1 MDEGNELGGYR
12 LIRRLGTGGAGT
24 VWLAEDGGGTRV
36 ALKVMHPALA
46 TSEESRARLER
57 EVRTVNSVRSPFV
70 AHIIDAEIDASQ
82 PFVVSEYVEGPT
94 LAEILSSGPIPLRG
108 VAALSYH
115 LASTIAAVH
124 HANIIHRDIKPS
136 NIICSSRGPVL
147 LDFGIAMA
155 VDDQHL
161 TRTGLVSGSA
171 GYTAPELLRGKPAT
185 KESDWWA
192 WCATLLSCATGRAP
206 FGKGDVMATMMR
218 VIEGEPDLAG
228 LHPMVSDAL
237 GGGLSPN
244 PDVRPSPSLIVA
256 HLMSAVGWAP
266 GELDYVT
273 VNWAQLLDTGERTQ
287 MVNSDPQEIAAP
299 PEWDEITSRPDAAGA
314 RPVTYPVHP
323 RRDPSEFTAAND
335 HTEQVDTE
343 SVSWG
348 DDEWDEDAEEE
359 TWDDEASEGSDEDW
373 DESGD
378 ESWEESDEGDQE
390 WEESGEG
397 DQEWEESGEG
407 DQEWEGSDEGDQGDE
422 EWDEADDED
431 QSWTGAEPADSTG
444 SVQPY
449 GQGGY
454 PGQQG
459 GYSASQAPFAG
470 AQNAYGY
477 PRGAYGSAETA
488 PSGRPVP
495 MGAPQPGLAA
505 PTGDPRAGVRVR
517 ASNAGQPP
525 AWQARGQQYPNRTD
539 ASSASGSAWVSGGVL
554 LLTLAALP
562 LIFGLSGTLIVGVA
576 LTAWGLVGA
585 MDRWLE
591 RRREQYGPRASDD
604 AAAIAMA
611 PILLARSLGTTL
623 LALAVGAVL
632 PYLVWIVLSFA
643 HDGSVQWGW
652 PTEIATSL
660 RLSRSNFWLS
670 DPAGVIIVW
679 ALGASML
686 VTAWLVPFAADLR
699 VGLAKTVRSSIRPI
713 WGRALLS
720 IGCVGFLLISWLIGT
735 GGASN

>member
-299 PEWDEITSRPDAAGA
+299 PEWDEITSRPDTAGA

-348 DDEWDEDAEEE
+348 DDEWDEDTEEE
-359 TWDDEASEGSDEDW
+359 TWDDEASEGSDENW
-373 DESGD
+373 DESD
-378 ESWEESDEGDQE
+378 EDDQE
-390 WEESGEG
+390 WEES
-397 DQEWEESGEG
+397 
-407 DQEWEGSDEGDQGDE
+407 DEDDQGDE
-422 EWDEADDED
+422 GWDGADDED

-477 PRGAYGSAETA
+477 PRGAYGSEGTA

-505 PTGDPRAGVRVR
+505 PTGDPRAGMRVR

-576 LTAWGLVGA
+576 LTACGLVGA

-611 PILLARSLGTTL
+611 PILLARSLGTTV
-623 LALAVGAVL
+623 LALAVGSIL

-652 PTEIATSL
+652 PTEVATSL
-660 RLSRSNFWLS
+660 RLSRRNFWLS

>member
-244 PDVRPSPSLIVA
+244 PNVRPSPSLIVA

-299 PEWDEITSRPDAAGA
+299 PEWDEITSRPDVAGA

-348 DDEWDEDAEEE
+348 DDEWDEDTEEE
-359 TWDDEASEGSDEDW
+359 TWDDEASEGSDENW
-373 DESGD
+373 DESD
-378 ESWEESDEGDQE
+378 EDDQE
-390 WEESGEG
+390 WEES
-397 DQEWEESGEG
+397 
-407 DQEWEGSDEGDQGDE
+407 DEDDQGDE
-422 EWDEADDED
+422 GWDEADDED

-477 PRGAYGSAETA
+477 PRGAYGSEGTA
-488 PSGRPVP
+488 PSGRPIP

-505 PTGDPRAGVRVR
+505 PTSDPRAGVRVR

-539 ASSASGSAWVSGGVL
+539 ASSASGSAWVSGGIL

-576 LTAWGLVGA
+576 LTACGLVGA

-611 PILLARSLGTTL
+611 PILLARSLGTTV
-623 LALAVGAVL
+623 LALAVGSVL

-652 PTEIATSL
+652 PTEVATSL
-660 RLSRSNFWLS
+660 RLSRRNFWLS

>member
-244 PDVRPSPSLIVA
+244 PNVRPSPSLIVA

-314 RPVTYPVHP
+314 RPVTYSVHP

-359 TWDDEASEGSDEDW
+359 TWDDESSEGSDENW

-378 ESWEESDEGDQE
+378 ESWEESDEDDQE
-390 WEESGEG
+390 WEES
-397 DQEWEESGEG
+397 
-407 DQEWEGSDEGDQGDE
+407 DEDDQGDE
-422 EWDEADDED
+422 GWDGADDED

-477 PRGAYGSAETA
+477 PRGAYGSAGMA
-488 PSGRPVP
+488 SSGRPVP

-505 PTGDPRAGVRVR
+505 PTGDPRAGVQVR

-576 LTAWGLVGA
+576 LTACGLVGA

-652 PTEIATSL
+652 PTEVATSL
-660 RLSRSNFWLS
+660 RLSRRNFWLS

>member
-244 PDVRPSPSLIVA
+244 PNVRPSPSLIVA

-348 DDEWDEDAEEE
+348 DDEWDEDTEEE
-359 TWDDEASEGSDEDW
+359 TWDDEASEGSDENW
-373 DESGD
+373 DESD
-378 ESWEESDEGDQE
+378 EDDQE
-390 WEESGEG
+390 WEES
-397 DQEWEESGEG
+397 
-407 DQEWEGSDEGDQGDE
+407 DEDDQGDE
-422 EWDEADDED
+422 GWDEADDED

-477 PRGAYGSAETA
+477 PRGAYGSEGTA

-505 PTGDPRAGVRVR
+505 PTGDPRAGMRVR

-539 ASSASGSAWVSGGVL
+539 ASSASGSACVSGGVL

-576 LTAWGLVGA
+576 LTACGLVGA

-611 PILLARSLGTTL
+611 PILLARSLGTTV
-623 LALAVGAVL
+623 LALAVGSIL

-652 PTEIATSL
+652 PTEVATSL
-660 RLSRSNFWLS
+660 RLSRRNFWLS

>member
-244 PDVRPSPSLIVA
+244 PNVRPSPSLIVA

-348 DDEWDEDAEEE
+348 DDEWDEDTEEE
-359 TWDDEASEGSDEDW
+359 TWDEEASEGSDENW
-373 DESGD
+373 DESD
-378 ESWEESDEGDQE
+378 EDDQE
-390 WEESGEG
+390 WEES
-397 DQEWEESGEG
+397 
-407 DQEWEGSDEGDQGDE
+407 DEDDQGDE
-422 EWDEADDED
+422 DWDEADDED
-431 QSWTGAEPADSTG
+431 QSWTGAEPADLTG

-477 PRGAYGSAETA
+477 PRGAYGSEGTA

-505 PTGDPRAGVRVR
+505 PTGDPRAGMRVR

-576 LTAWGLVGA
+576 LTACGLVGA

-611 PILLARSLGTTL
+611 PILLARSLGTTV
-623 LALAVGAVL
+623 LALAVGSIL

-652 PTEIATSL
+652 PTEVATSL
-660 RLSRSNFWLS
+660 RLSRRNFWLS

-735 GGASN
+735 GSASN

>member
-1 MDEGNELGGYR
+1 
-12 LIRRLGTGGAGT
+12 
-24 VWLAEDGGGTRV
+24 
-36 ALKVMHPALA
+36 MHPALA

-244 PDVRPSPSLIVA
+244 PSVRPSPSLIVA

-359 TWDDEASEGSDEDW
+359 TWDDEASEGSDEN
-373 DESGD
+373 
-378 ESWEESDEGDQE
+378 WEESDEDDQE
-390 WEESGEG
+390 WEES
-397 DQEWEESGEG
+397 
-407 DQEWEGSDEGDQGDE
+407 DEDDQGDE
-422 EWDEADDED
+422 GWDEADDED

-477 PRGAYGSAETA
+477 PRGAYGSEGTA
-488 PSGRPVP
+488 PSGRPIP

-505 PTGDPRAGVRVR
+505 PTSDPRAGVRVR

-576 LTAWGLVGA
+576 LTACGLVGA

-652 PTEIATSL
+652 PTEVATSL
-660 RLSRSNFWLS
+660 RLSRRNFWLS

>member
-244 PDVRPSPSLIVA
+244 PNVRPSPSLIVA

-299 PEWDEITSRPDAAGA
+299 PEWDEITSRPDVAGA

-348 DDEWDEDAEEE
+348 DDEWDEDTEEE
-359 TWDDEASEGSDEDW
+359 TWDEEASEGSDENW
-373 DESGD
+373 DESD
-378 ESWEESDEGDQE
+378 EDDQE
-390 WEESGEG
+390 WEES
-397 DQEWEESGEG
+397 
-407 DQEWEGSDEGDQGDE
+407 DEDDQGDE
-422 EWDEADDED
+422 DWDGADDED

-477 PRGAYGSAETA
+477 PRGAYGSEGTA

-505 PTGDPRAGVRVR
+505 PTGDPRAGMRVR

-576 LTAWGLVGA
+576 LTACGLVGA

-611 PILLARSLGTTL
+611 PILLARSLGTTV
-623 LALAVGAVL
+623 LALAVGSVL

-652 PTEIATSL
+652 PTEVATSL
-660 RLSRSNFWLS
+660 RLSRRNFWLS

>member
-244 PDVRPSPSLIVA
+244 PNVRPSPSLIVA

-348 DDEWDEDAEEE
+348 DDEWDEETEEE
-359 TWDDEASEGSDEDW
+359 TWDDEASEGSDENW
-373 DESGD
+373 DESD
-378 ESWEESDEGDQE
+378 EDDQE
-390 WEESGEG
+390 WEES
-397 DQEWEESGEG
+397 
-407 DQEWEGSDEGDQGDE
+407 DEDDQGDE
-422 EWDEADDED
+422 GWDEADDED

-477 PRGAYGSAETA
+477 PRGAYGSEGTA

-505 PTGDPRAGVRVR
+505 PTGDPRAGMRVR

-576 LTAWGLVGA
+576 LTACGLVGA

-611 PILLARSLGTTL
+611 PILLARSLGTTV
-623 LALAVGAVL
+623 LALAVGSVL

-652 PTEIATSL
+652 PTEVATSL
-660 RLSRSNFWLS
+660 RLSRRNFWLS

>member
-244 PDVRPSPSLIVA
+244 PNVRPSPSLIVA

-335 HTEQVDTE
+335 HTEQVATE

-348 DDEWDEDAEEE
+348 DDEWDEDTEEE
-359 TWDDEASEGSDEDW
+359 TWDDEASEGSDENW
-373 DESGD
+373 DESD
-378 ESWEESDEGDQE
+378 EDDQE
-390 WEESGEG
+390 WEES
-397 DQEWEESGEG
+397 
-407 DQEWEGSDEGDQGDE
+407 DEDDQGDE
-422 EWDEADDED
+422 GWDEADDED

-477 PRGAYGSAETA
+477 PRGAYGSEGTA

-505 PTGDPRAGVRVR
+505 PTGDPRAGMRVR

-576 LTAWGLVGA
+576 LTACGLVGA

-611 PILLARSLGTTL
+611 PILLARSLGTTV
-623 LALAVGAVL
+623 LALAVGSIL

-652 PTEIATSL
+652 PTEVATSL
-660 RLSRSNFWLS
+660 RLSRRNFWLS

>member
-244 PDVRPSPSLIVA
+244 PNVRPSPSLIVA

-348 DDEWDEDAEEE
+348 DDEWDEDTEEE
-359 TWDDEASEGSDEDW
+359 TWDDEASEGSDENW
-373 DESGD
+373 DESD
-378 ESWEESDEGDQE
+378 EDDQE
-390 WEESGEG
+390 WEES
-397 DQEWEESGEG
+397 
-407 DQEWEGSDEGDQGDE
+407 DEDDQGDE
-422 EWDEADDED
+422 GWDEADDED

-477 PRGAYGSAETA
+477 PRGAYGSEGTA

-505 PTGDPRAGVRVR
+505 PTGDPRAGMRVR

-525 AWQARGQQYPNRTD
+525 AWQARGQQYPNQTD

-576 LTAWGLVGA
+576 LTACGLVGA

-611 PILLARSLGTTL
+611 PILLARSLGTTV
-623 LALAVGAVL
+623 LALAVGSVL

-652 PTEIATSL
+652 PTEVATSL
-660 RLSRSNFWLS
+660 RLSRRNFWLS

-720 IGCVGFLLISWLIGT
+720 IGCGGFLLISWLIGT

>member
-244 PDVRPSPSLIVA
+244 PNVRPSPSLIVA

-299 PEWDEITSRPDAAGA
+299 PEWDEITSRPDVAGA

-348 DDEWDEDAEEE
+348 DDEWDEDTEEE
-359 TWDDEASEGSDEDW
+359 TWDDEASEGSDENW

-378 ESWEESDEGDQE
+378 ESWEESDEDDQE
-390 WEESGEG
+390 WEES
-397 DQEWEESGEG
+397 
-407 DQEWEGSDEGDQGDE
+407 DEDDQGDE
-422 EWDEADDED
+422 GWDEADDED

-477 PRGAYGSAETA
+477 PRGAYGSEGTA
-488 PSGRPVP
+488 PSGRPIP

-505 PTGDPRAGVRVR
+505 PTSDPRAGVRVR

-576 LTAWGLVGA
+576 LTACGLVGA

-611 PILLARSLGTTL
+611 PILLARSLGTTV
-623 LALAVGAVL
+623 LALAVGSVL

-652 PTEIATSL
+652 PTEVATSL
-660 RLSRSNFWLS
+660 RLSRRNFWLS

>member
-244 PDVRPSPSLIVA
+244 PNVRPSPSLIVA

-348 DDEWDEDAEEE
+348 DDEWDEDTEEE
-359 TWDDEASEGSDEDW
+359 TWDDEASEGSDENW
-373 DESGD
+373 DESD
-378 ESWEESDEGDQE
+378 EDDQE
-390 WEESGEG
+390 WEES
-397 DQEWEESGEG
+397 
-407 DQEWEGSDEGDQGDE
+407 DEDDQGDE
-422 EWDEADDED
+422 GWDEADDED

-477 PRGAYGSAETA
+477 PRGAYGSEGTA

-505 PTGDPRAGVRVR
+505 PTGDPRAGMRVR

-576 LTAWGLVGA
+576 LTACGLVGA

-611 PILLARSLGTTL
+611 PILLARSLGTTV
-623 LALAVGAVL
+623 LALAVGSIL

>member
-1 MDEGNELGGYR
+1 MEEGNELGGYR

-244 PDVRPSPSLIVA
+244 PNVRPSPSLIVA

-335 HTEQVDTE
+335 HTEQVDTQ

-348 DDEWDEDAEEE
+348 DDEWDEDTEEE
-359 TWDDEASEGSDEDW
+359 TWDDEASEGSDENW

-378 ESWEESDEGDQE
+378 ESWEESDEDDQE
-390 WEESGEG
+390 WEES
-397 DQEWEESGEG
+397 
-407 DQEWEGSDEGDQGDE
+407 DEDDQGDE
-422 EWDEADDED
+422 GWDEAHDED

-477 PRGAYGSAETA
+477 PRGAYGSEGTA
-488 PSGRPVP
+488 PSSRPVP

-525 AWQARGQQYPNRTD
+525 AWQARGQQYPNQTD

-576 LTAWGLVGA
+576 LTACGLVGA

-611 PILLARSLGTTL
+611 PILLARSLGTTV
-623 LALAVGAVL
+623 LALAVGSVL

-652 PTEIATSL
+652 PTEVATSL
-660 RLSRSNFWLS
+660 RLSRRNFWLS

>member
-1 MDEGNELGGYR
+1 VDEGNELGGYR

-244 PDVRPSPSLIVA
+244 PNVRPSPSLIVA

-348 DDEWDEDAEEE
+348 DDEWDEDTEEE
-359 TWDDEASEGSDEDW
+359 TWDDEASEGSDENW
-373 DESGD
+373 DESD
-378 ESWEESDEGDQE
+378 EDDQE
-390 WEESGEG
+390 WEES
-397 DQEWEESGEG
+397 
-407 DQEWEGSDEGDQGDE
+407 DEDDQGDE
-422 EWDEADDED
+422 GWDEADDED

-477 PRGAYGSAETA
+477 PRGAYGSEGTA

-505 PTGDPRAGVRVR
+505 PTGDPRAGMRVR

-576 LTAWGLVGA
+576 LTACGLVGA

-611 PILLARSLGTTL
+611 PILLARSLGTTV

-652 PTEIATSL
+652 PTEVATSL
-660 RLSRSNFWLS
+660 RLSRRNFWLS

>member
-244 PDVRPSPSLIVA
+244 PNVRPSPSLIVA

-299 PEWDEITSRPDAAGA
+299 PEWDEITSRPDVAGA

-348 DDEWDEDAEEE
+348 DDEWDEDTEEE
-359 TWDDEASEGSDEDW
+359 TWDEEASEGSDENW
-373 DESGD
+373 DESD
-378 ESWEESDEGDQE
+378 EDDQE
-390 WEESGEG
+390 WEES
-397 DQEWEESGEG
+397 
-407 DQEWEGSDEGDQGDE
+407 DEDDQGDE
-422 EWDEADDED
+422 DWDGADDED

-459 GYSASQAPFAG
+459 GYTASQAPFAG

-477 PRGAYGSAETA
+477 PRGAYGSEGTA

-505 PTGDPRAGVRVR
+505 PTGDPRAGMRVR

-576 LTAWGLVGA
+576 LTACGLVGA

-652 PTEIATSL
+652 PTEVATSL
-660 RLSRSNFWLS
+660 RLSRRNFWLS

>member
-147 LDFGIAMA
+147 IDFGIAMA

-244 PDVRPSPSLIVA
+244 PNVRPSPSLIVA

-323 RRDPSEFTAAND
+323 RRGPSEFTAAND

-359 TWDDEASEGSDEDW
+359 TWDDEASEGSDENW

-378 ESWEESDEGDQE
+378 ESWEESDEDDQE
-390 WEESGEG
+390 WEES
-397 DQEWEESGEG
+397 
-407 DQEWEGSDEGDQGDE
+407 DEDDQGDE
-422 EWDEADDED
+422 GWDEAHDED

-477 PRGAYGSAETA
+477 PRGAYGSEGTA
-488 PSGRPVP
+488 PSSRPVP

-525 AWQARGQQYPNRTD
+525 AWQARGQQYPNQTD

-576 LTAWGLVGA
+576 LTACGLVGA

-611 PILLARSLGTTL
+611 PILLARSLGTTV
-623 LALAVGAVL
+623 LALAVGSVL

-652 PTEIATSL
+652 PTEVATSL
-660 RLSRSNFWLS
+660 RLSRRNFWLS

>member
-244 PDVRPSPSLIVA
+244 PSVRPSPSLIVA

-299 PEWDEITSRPDAAGA
+299 PEWDEITSRPDVAGA

-348 DDEWDEDAEEE
+348 DDEWDEDTEEE
-359 TWDDEASEGSDEDW
+359 TWDDEASEGSDENW

-378 ESWEESDEGDQE
+378 ESWEESDEDDQE
-390 WEESGEG
+390 WEES
-397 DQEWEESGEG
+397 
-407 DQEWEGSDEGDQGDE
+407 DEDDQGDE
-422 EWDEADDED
+422 GWDEADDED

-444 SVQPY
+444 SVRPY

-477 PRGAYGSAETA
+477 PRGAYGSEGTA
-488 PSGRPVP
+488 PSGRPIP

-505 PTGDPRAGVRVR
+505 PTSDPRAGVRVR

-539 ASSASGSAWVSGGVL
+539 ASSASGSAWVSGGIL

-576 LTAWGLVGA
+576 LTACGLVGA

-611 PILLARSLGTTL
+611 PILLARSLGTTV
-623 LALAVGAVL
+623 LALAVGSVL

-652 PTEIATSL
+652 PTEVATSL
-660 RLSRSNFWLS
+660 RLSRRNFWLS

>member
-244 PDVRPSPSLIVA
+244 PNVRPSPSLIVA

-348 DDEWDEDAEEE
+348 DDEWDEDTEEE
-359 TWDDEASEGSDEDW
+359 TWDEEASEGSDENW
-373 DESGD
+373 DESD
-378 ESWEESDEGDQE
+378 EDDQE
-390 WEESGEG
+390 WEES
-397 DQEWEESGEG
+397 
-407 DQEWEGSDEGDQGDE
+407 DEDDQGDE
-422 EWDEADDED
+422 DWDGADDED

-477 PRGAYGSAETA
+477 PRGAYGSEGTA

-505 PTGDPRAGVRVR
+505 PTGDPRAGMRVR

-576 LTAWGLVGA
+576 LTACGLVGA

-611 PILLARSLGTTL
+611 PILLARSLGTTV
-623 LALAVGAVL
+623 LALAVGSIL

-652 PTEIATSL
+652 PTEVATSL
-660 RLSRSNFWLS
+660 RLSRRNFWLS

>member
-244 PDVRPSPSLIVA
+244 PNVRPSPSLIVA

-266 GELDYVT
+266 GDLDYVT

-348 DDEWDEDAEEE
+348 DDEWDEDTEEE
-359 TWDDEASEGSDEDW
+359 TWDDEASEGSDENW
-373 DESGD
+373 DESD
-378 ESWEESDEGDQE
+378 EDDQE
-390 WEESGEG
+390 WEES
-397 DQEWEESGEG
+397 
-407 DQEWEGSDEGDQGDE
+407 DEDDQGDE
-422 EWDEADDED
+422 GWDEADDED

-477 PRGAYGSAETA
+477 PRGAYGSEGTA

-505 PTGDPRAGVRVR
+505 PTGDPRAGMRVR

-576 LTAWGLVGA
+576 LTACGLVGA

-611 PILLARSLGTTL
+611 PILLARSLGTTV
-623 LALAVGAVL
+623 LALAVGSIL

-652 PTEIATSL
+652 PTEVATSL
-660 RLSRSNFWLS
+660 RLSRRNFWLS

>member
-244 PDVRPSPSLIVA
+244 PNVRPSPSLIVA

-348 DDEWDEDAEEE
+348 DDEWDEDTEEE
-359 TWDDEASEGSDEDW
+359 TWDDEASEGSDENW
-373 DESGD
+373 DESD
-378 ESWEESDEGDQE
+378 EDDQE
-390 WEESGEG
+390 WEES
-397 DQEWEESGEG
+397 
-407 DQEWEGSDEGDQGDE
+407 DEDDQGDE
-422 EWDEADDED
+422 GWDEADDED

-477 PRGAYGSAETA
+477 PRGAYGSEGTA

-505 PTGDPRAGVRVR
+505 PTGDPRAGMRVR

-652 PTEIATSL
+652 PTEVATSL
-660 RLSRSNFWLS
+660 RLSRRNFWLS

>member
-244 PDVRPSPSLIVA
+244 PNVRPSPSLIVA

-299 PEWDEITSRPDAAGA
+299 PEWDEITSRPDVAGA

-348 DDEWDEDAEEE
+348 DDEWDEDTEEE
-359 TWDDEASEGSDEDW
+359 TWDDEASEGSDENW
-373 DESGD
+373 DESD
-378 ESWEESDEGDQE
+378 EDDQE
-390 WEESGEG
+390 WEES
-397 DQEWEESGEG
+397 
-407 DQEWEGSDEGDQGDE
+407 DEDDQGDE
-422 EWDEADDED
+422 DWDGADDED

-477 PRGAYGSAETA
+477 PRGAYGSEGTA

-505 PTGDPRAGVRVR
+505 PTGDPRAGMRVR

-576 LTAWGLVGA
+576 LTACGLVGA

-652 PTEIATSL
+652 PTEVATSL
-660 RLSRSNFWLS
+660 RLSRRNFWLS

>member
-244 PDVRPSPSLIVA
+244 PNVRPSPSLIVA

-348 DDEWDEDAEEE
+348 DDEWDEDTEEE
-359 TWDDEASEGSDEDW
+359 TWDEEASEGSDENW
-373 DESGD
+373 DESD
-378 ESWEESDEGDQE
+378 ED
-390 WEESGEG
+390 
-397 DQEWEESGEG
+397 
-407 DQEWEGSDEGDQGDE
+407 DQGDE
-422 EWDEADDED
+422 DWDGADDED

-477 PRGAYGSAETA
+477 PRGAYGSEGTA

-505 PTGDPRAGVRVR
+505 PTGDPRAGMRVR

-576 LTAWGLVGA
+576 LTACGLVGA

-652 PTEIATSL
+652 PTEVATSL
-660 RLSRSNFWLS
+660 RLSRRNFWLS

>member
-348 DDEWDEDAEEE
+348 DAEWDEDTEEE
-359 TWDDEASEGSDEDW
+359 TWDDEASEGSDENW
-373 DESGD
+373 DESD
-378 ESWEESDEGDQE
+378 EDDQE
-390 WEESGEG
+390 WEES
-397 DQEWEESGEG
+397 
-407 DQEWEGSDEGDQGDE
+407 DEDDQGDE
-422 EWDEADDED
+422 GWDEADDED

>member
-244 PDVRPSPSLIVA
+244 PNVRPSPSLIVA

-378 ESWEESDEGDQE
+378 EPWEESDEGEQE
-390 WEESGEG
+390 WEESGE
-397 DQEWEESGEG
+397 D
-407 DQEWEGSDEGDQGDE
+407 DQGDE

-431 QSWTGAEPADSTG
+431 QSWTGAESADSTG

-477 PRGAYGSAETA
+477 LRGAYGSAGMA

-505 PTGDPRAGVRVR
+505 PTGDPRAGVQVR

-576 LTAWGLVGA
+576 LTACGLVGA

-652 PTEIATSL
+652 PTEVATSL
-660 RLSRSNFWLS
+660 RLSRRNFWLS

>member
-82 PFVVSEYVEGPT
+82 PFVFYEYVEGPT

-244 PDVRPSPSLIVA
+244 PNVRPSPSLIVA

-359 TWDDEASEGSDEDW
+359 TWDDESSEGSDED
-373 DESGD
+373 
-378 ESWEESDEGDQE
+378 DQE
-390 WEESGEG
+390 WEES
-397 DQEWEESGEG
+397 
-407 DQEWEGSDEGDQGDE
+407 DEDDQGDE
-422 EWDEADDED
+422 GDEGWDEADDED
-431 QSWTGAEPADSTG
+431 QSWTDAEPADSTG

-477 PRGAYGSAETA
+477 PRGAYGSEGTA
-488 PSGRPVP
+488 PSSRPVP

-505 PTGDPRAGVRVR
+505 PTGDLRAGVRVR

-525 AWQARGQQYPNRTD
+525 AWQARGQQYPNWTD

-576 LTAWGLVGA
+576 LTACGLVGA

-611 PILLARSLGTTL
+611 PILLARSLGTTV
-623 LALAVGAVL
+623 LALAVGSVL

-652 PTEIATSL
+652 PTEVATSL
-660 RLSRSNFWLS
+660 RLSRRNFWLS

-720 IGCVGFLLISWLIGT
+720 IGCVGFLLISWIIGT

>member
-244 PDVRPSPSLIVA
+244 PNVRPSPSLIVA

-273 VNWAQLLDTGERTQ
+273 VNWAQLLDTGEPTQ

-378 ESWEESDEGDQE
+378 EPWEESDEGDQE
-390 WEESGEG
+390 WEESGE
-397 DQEWEESGEG
+397 D
-407 DQEWEGSDEGDQGDE
+407 DQGDE

-431 QSWTGAEPADSTG
+431 QSWTGAESADSTG

-477 PRGAYGSAETA
+477 LRGAYGSAGMA

-505 PTGDPRAGVRVR
+505 PTGDPRAGVQVR

-576 LTAWGLVGA
+576 LTACGLVGA

-652 PTEIATSL
+652 PTEVATSL
-660 RLSRSNFWLS
+660 RLSRRNFWLS

>member
-244 PDVRPSPSLIVA
+244 PSVRPSPSLIVA

-299 PEWDEITSRPDAAGA
+299 PEWDEITSRPDVAGA

-348 DDEWDEDAEEE
+348 DDEWDEDIEEE
-359 TWDDEASEGSDEDW
+359 TWDDEASEGSDENW

-378 ESWEESDEGDQE
+378 ESWEESDEDDQE
-390 WEESGEG
+390 WEES
-397 DQEWEESGEG
+397 
-407 DQEWEGSDEGDQGDE
+407 DEDDQGDE
-422 EWDEADDED
+422 GWDEADDED

-477 PRGAYGSAETA
+477 PRGAYGSEGTA
-488 PSGRPVP
+488 PSGRPIP

-505 PTGDPRAGVRVR
+505 PTSDPRAGVRVR

-576 LTAWGLVGA
+576 LTACGLVGA

-611 PILLARSLGTTL
+611 PILLARSLGTTV
-623 LALAVGAVL
+623 LALAVGSVL

-652 PTEIATSL
+652 PTEVAMSL
-660 RLSRSNFWLS
+660 RLSRRNFWLS

>member
-70 AHIIDAEIDASQ
+70 AHIIDAEIDASR

-244 PDVRPSPSLIVA
+244 PNVRPSPSLIVA

-348 DDEWDEDAEEE
+348 DDEWDEDTEEE
-359 TWDDEASEGSDEDW
+359 TWDDEASEGSDENW
-373 DESGD
+373 DESD
-378 ESWEESDEGDQE
+378 EDDQE
-390 WEESGEG
+390 WEES
-397 DQEWEESGEG
+397 
-407 DQEWEGSDEGDQGDE
+407 DEDDQGDE
-422 EWDEADDED
+422 GWDEADDED

-477 PRGAYGSAETA
+477 PRGAYGSEGTA
-488 PSGRPVP
+488 PLGRPVP

-505 PTGDPRAGVRVR
+505 PTGDPRAGMRVR

-576 LTAWGLVGA
+576 LTACGLVGA

-611 PILLARSLGTTL
+611 PILLARSLGTTV
-623 LALAVGAVL
+623 LALAVGSIL

-652 PTEIATSL
+652 PTEVATSL
-660 RLSRSNFWLS
+660 RLSRRNFWLS

>member
-244 PDVRPSPSLIVA
+244 PNVRPSPSLIVA

-299 PEWDEITSRPDAAGA
+299 PEWDEITSRPDVAGA

-348 DDEWDEDAEEE
+348 DDEWDEDTEEE
-359 TWDDEASEGSDEDW
+359 TWDDEASEGSDENW

-378 ESWEESDEGDQE
+378 ESWEESDEDDQE
-390 WEESGEG
+390 WEES
-397 DQEWEESGEG
+397 
-407 DQEWEGSDEGDQGDE
+407 DEDNQGDE
-422 EWDEADDED
+422 GWDEADDED

-459 GYSASQAPFAG
+459 GYSASQASFAG

-477 PRGAYGSAETA
+477 PRGAYGSEGTA
-488 PSGRPVP
+488 PSGRPIP

-505 PTGDPRAGVRVR
+505 PTSDPRAGVRVR

-576 LTAWGLVGA
+576 LTACGLVGA

-652 PTEIATSL
+652 PTEVATSL
-660 RLSRSNFWLS
+660 RLSRRNFWLS

>member
-1 MDEGNELGGYR
+1 MEEGNELGGYR

-46 TSEESRARLER
+46 TSEESHARLER

-244 PDVRPSPSLIVA
+244 PNVRPSPSLIVA

-335 HTEQVDTE
+335 HTEQVDTQ

-348 DDEWDEDAEEE
+348 DDEWDEDTEEE
-359 TWDDEASEGSDEDW
+359 TWDDEASEGSDENW

-378 ESWEESDEGDQE
+378 ESWEESDEDDQE
-390 WEESGEG
+390 WEES
-397 DQEWEESGEG
+397 
-407 DQEWEGSDEGDQGDE
+407 DEDDQGDE
-422 EWDEADDED
+422 GWDEAHDED

-477 PRGAYGSAETA
+477 PRGAYGSEGTA
-488 PSGRPVP
+488 PSSRPVP

-525 AWQARGQQYPNRTD
+525 AWQARGQQYPNQTD

-576 LTAWGLVGA
+576 LTACGLVGA

-611 PILLARSLGTTL
+611 PILLARSLGTTV
-623 LALAVGAVL
+623 LALAVGSVL

-652 PTEIATSL
+652 PTEVATSL
-660 RLSRSNFWLS
+660 RLSRRNFWLS

>member
-244 PDVRPSPSLIVA
+244 PNVRPSPSLIVA

-348 DDEWDEDAEEE
+348 DDEWDEDTEEE
-359 TWDDEASEGSDEDW
+359 TWDDEASEGSDENW
-373 DESGD
+373 DESD
-378 ESWEESDEGDQE
+378 EDDQE
-390 WEESGEG
+390 WEES
-397 DQEWEESGEG
+397 
-407 DQEWEGSDEGDQGDE
+407 DEDDQGDE
-422 EWDEADDED
+422 GWDEADDED

-477 PRGAYGSAETA
+477 LRGAYGSEGTA

-505 PTGDPRAGVRVR
+505 PTGDPRAGMRVR

-576 LTAWGLVGA
+576 LTACGLVGA

-611 PILLARSLGTTL
+611 PILLARSLGTTV
-623 LALAVGAVL
+623 LALAVGSIL

-652 PTEIATSL
+652 PTEVATSL
-660 RLSRSNFWLS
+660 RLSRRNFWLS

>member
-1 MDEGNELGGYR
+1 MEEGNELGGYR

-244 PDVRPSPSLIVA
+244 PNVRPSPSLIVA

-335 HTEQVDTE
+335 HTEQVDTQ

-348 DDEWDEDAEEE
+348 DDEWDEDTEEE
-359 TWDDEASEGSDEDW
+359 TWDDEASEGSDENW

-378 ESWEESDEGDQE
+378 ESWEESDEDDQE
-390 WEESGEG
+390 WEES
-397 DQEWEESGEG
+397 
-407 DQEWEGSDEGDQGDE
+407 DEDDQGDE
-422 EWDEADDED
+422 GWDEAHDED

-477 PRGAYGSAETA
+477 PRGAYGSEGTA
-488 PSGRPVP
+488 PSSRPVP

-525 AWQARGQQYPNRTD
+525 AWQARGQQYPNQTD

-576 LTAWGLVGA
+576 LTACGLVGA

-611 PILLARSLGTTL
+611 PILLARSLGTTV
-623 LALAVGAVL
+623 LALAVGSVL

-652 PTEIATSL
+652 PTEVATSL
-660 RLSRSNFWLS
+660 RLSRRSFWLS

>member
-244 PDVRPSPSLIVA
+244 PNVRPSPSLIVA

-335 HTEQVDTE
+335 HTEQVDTQ

-348 DDEWDEDAEEE
+348 DDEWDEDTEEE
-359 TWDDEASEGSDEDW
+359 TWDDEASEGSDENW

-378 ESWEESDEGDQE
+378 ESWEESDEG
-390 WEESGEG
+390 
-397 DQEWEESGEG
+397 
-407 DQEWEGSDEGDQGDE
+407 
-422 EWDEADDED
+422 WDEAHDED

-477 PRGAYGSAETA
+477 PRGAYGSEGTA
-488 PSGRPVP
+488 PSSRPVP

-525 AWQARGQQYPNRTD
+525 AWQARGQQYPNQTD

-576 LTAWGLVGA
+576 LTACGLVGA

-611 PILLARSLGTTL
+611 PILLARSLGTTV
-623 LALAVGAVL
+623 LALAVGSVL

-652 PTEIATSL
+652 PTEVATSL
-660 RLSRSNFWLS
+660 RLSRRNFWLS

>member
-244 PDVRPSPSLIVA
+244 PSVRPSPSLIVA

-359 TWDDEASEGSDEDW
+359 TWDDEASEGSDEN
-373 DESGD
+373 
-378 ESWEESDEGDQE
+378 WEESDEDDQE
-390 WEESGEG
+390 WEES
-397 DQEWEESGEG
+397 
-407 DQEWEGSDEGDQGDE
+407 DEDDQGDE
-422 EWDEADDED
+422 GWDEADDED

-477 PRGAYGSAETA
+477 PRGAYGSEGTA
-488 PSGRPVP
+488 PSGRPIP

-505 PTGDPRAGVRVR
+505 PTSDPRAGVRVR

-576 LTAWGLVGA
+576 LTACGLVGA

-611 PILLARSLGTTL
+611 PILLARSLGTTV
-623 LALAVGAVL
+623 LALAVGSVL

-652 PTEIATSL
+652 PTEVATSL
-660 RLSRSNFWLS
+660 RLSRRNFWLS

>member
-1 MDEGNELGGYR
+1 MEEGNELGGYR

-244 PDVRPSPSLIVA
+244 PNVRPSPSLIVA

-335 HTEQVDTE
+335 HTEQVDTQ

-348 DDEWDEDAEEE
+348 DDEWDEDTEEE
-359 TWDDEASEGSDEDW
+359 TWDDEASEGSDENW

-378 ESWEESDEGDQE
+378 ESWEESDEDDQE
-390 WEESGEG
+390 WEES
-397 DQEWEESGEG
+397 
-407 DQEWEGSDEGDQGDE
+407 DEDDQGDE
-422 EWDEADDED
+422 GWDEAHDED

-477 PRGAYGSAETA
+477 PRGAYGSEGTA
-488 PSGRPVP
+488 PSSRPVP

-539 ASSASGSAWVSGGVL
+539 ASSASGSAWVSGGIL

-576 LTAWGLVGA
+576 LTACGLVGA

-611 PILLARSLGTTL
+611 PILLARSLGTTV
-623 LALAVGAVL
+623 LALAVGSVL

-652 PTEIATSL
+652 PTEVATSL
-660 RLSRSNFWLS
+660 RLSRRNFWLS

>member
-244 PDVRPSPSLIVA
+244 PNVRPSPSLIVA

-348 DDEWDEDAEEE
+348 DDEWDEDTEEE
-359 TWDDEASEGSDEDW
+359 TWDDEASEGSDENW
-373 DESGD
+373 DESD
-378 ESWEESDEGDQE
+378 EDDQE
-390 WEESGEG
+390 WEES
-397 DQEWEESGEG
+397 
-407 DQEWEGSDEGDQGDE
+407 DEDDQGDE
-422 EWDEADDED
+422 GWDEADDED

-477 PRGAYGSAETA
+477 PRGAYGSEGTA

-505 PTGDPRAGVRVR
+505 PTGDPRAGMRVR

-576 LTAWGLVGA
+576 LTACGLVGA

-611 PILLARSLGTTL
+611 PILLARSLGTTV
-623 LALAVGAVL
+623 LALAVGSVL

-652 PTEIATSL
+652 PTEVATSL
-660 RLSRSNFWLS
+660 RLSRRNFWLS

>member
-244 PDVRPSPSLIVA
+244 PNVRPSPSLIVA

-299 PEWDEITSRPDAAGA
+299 PEWDEITSRPDVAGA

-348 DDEWDEDAEEE
+348 DDEWDEDTEEE
-359 TWDDEASEGSDEDW
+359 TWDDEASEGSDENW

-378 ESWEESDEGDQE
+378 ESWEESDEDDQE
-390 WEESGEG
+390 WEES
-397 DQEWEESGEG
+397 
-407 DQEWEGSDEGDQGDE
+407 DEDDQGDE
-422 EWDEADDED
+422 GWDEADDED
-431 QSWTGAEPADSTG
+431 QSWSGAEPADSTG

-477 PRGAYGSAETA
+477 PRGAYGSEGTA

-539 ASSASGSAWVSGGVL
+539 ASSASGSAWVSSGVL

-576 LTAWGLVGA
+576 LTACGLVGA

-611 PILLARSLGTTL
+611 PILLARSLGTTV
-623 LALAVGAVL
+623 LALAVGSLL

-652 PTEIATSL
+652 PTEVATSL
-660 RLSRSNFWLS
+660 RLSRRNFWLS

>member
-1 MDEGNELGGYR
+1 MEEGNELGGYR

-244 PDVRPSPSLIVA
+244 PNVRPSPSLIVA

-348 DDEWDEDAEEE
+348 DDEWDEDTEEE
-359 TWDDEASEGSDEDW
+359 TWDDEASEGSDENW

-378 ESWEESDEGDQE
+378 ESWEESDEDDRE
-390 WEESGEG
+390 WEES
-397 DQEWEESGEG
+397 
-407 DQEWEGSDEGDQGDE
+407 DEDDQGDE
-422 EWDEADDED
+422 GWDEAHDED

-477 PRGAYGSAETA
+477 PRGAYGSEGTA
-488 PSGRPVP
+488 PSSRPVP

-576 LTAWGLVGA
+576 LTACGLVGA

-611 PILLARSLGTTL
+611 PILLARSLGTTV
-623 LALAVGAVL
+623 LALAVGSVL

-652 PTEIATSL
+652 PTEVATSL
-660 RLSRSNFWLS
+660 RLSRRNFWLS

>member
-244 PDVRPSPSLIVA
+244 PSVRPSPSLIVA

-373 DESGD
+373 DESGED
-378 ESWEESDEGDQE
+378 DQEWDESDED
-390 WEESGEG
+390 
-397 DQEWEESGEG
+397 
-407 DQEWEGSDEGDQGDE
+407 DQGDE
-422 EWDEADDED
+422 DWDEADDED

-477 PRGAYGSAETA
+477 PRGAYSSEGTA
-488 PSGRPVP
+488 PSGRPVL

-505 PTGDPRAGVRVR
+505 PTGDPRAGVQVR

-576 LTAWGLVGA
+576 LTACGLVGA

-652 PTEIATSL
+652 PTEVATSL
-660 RLSRSNFWLS
+660 RLSRRNFWLS

>member
-1 MDEGNELGGYR
+1 MEEGNELGGYR

-244 PDVRPSPSLIVA
+244 PNVRPSPSLIVA

-314 RPVTYPVHP
+314 RPVTYPFHP

-335 HTEQVDTE
+335 HTEQVDTQ

-348 DDEWDEDAEEE
+348 DDEWDEDTEEE
-359 TWDDEASEGSDEDW
+359 TWDDEASEGSDE
-373 DESGD
+373 
-378 ESWEESDEGDQE
+378 SWEESDEDDQE
-390 WEESGEG
+390 WEES
-397 DQEWEESGEG
+397 
-407 DQEWEGSDEGDQGDE
+407 DEDDQGDE
-422 EWDEADDED
+422 GWDEAHDED

-477 PRGAYGSAETA
+477 PRGAYGSEGTA
-488 PSGRPVP
+488 PSSRPVP

-576 LTAWGLVGA
+576 LTACGLVGA

-611 PILLARSLGTTL
+611 PILLARSLGTTV
-623 LALAVGAVL
+623 LALAVGSVL

-652 PTEIATSL
+652 PTEVATSL
-660 RLSRSNFWLS
+660 RLSRRNFWLS